1 MNPRGDRVRL
11 ADPRLYFILAGVIV
25 TFVFCVCVCMCMCV
39 YVYESR
45 VVYVYMLIMQ

>member
-25 TFVFCVCVCMCMCV
+25 TFVFCVYVCVCMSMN
-39 YVYESR
+39 R
-45 VVYVYMLIMQ
+45 VSVYVYMLIMQ